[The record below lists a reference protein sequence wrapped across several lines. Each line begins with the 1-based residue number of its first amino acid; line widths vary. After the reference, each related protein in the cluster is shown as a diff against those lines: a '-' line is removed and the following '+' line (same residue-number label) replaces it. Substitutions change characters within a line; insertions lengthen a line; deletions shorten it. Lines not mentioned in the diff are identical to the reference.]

1 MLFSSAEFLFLFL
14 PAVLLLYYLVKPWR
28 AIQNAVLLVM
38 SLLFYAWGEPKFVFA
53 LIGTILANWI
63 FGLLV
68 DRFRERKGLA
78 KGIVALTAAAD
89 IAFCLC
95 LSILALAPGF

>member
-14 PAVLLLYYLVKPWR
+14 PAVLLLYYLGKAVAGYPER
-28 AIQNAVLLVM
+28 GTAGDVSAVLCL
-38 SLLFYAWGEPKFVFA
+38 GEPKFVFA

-89 IAFCLC
+89 I
-95 LSILALAPGF
+95 GFFVCV